1 MIPISVDDL
10 IALQRYTIYNNERLN
25 YVVFWFNYGRKAQKT
40 TKMVLLLQMCAVVIT
55 GMRIGAIPAILVIL
69 MLIFALKVEKKVEIG

>member
-40 TKMVLLLQMCAVVIT
+40 TKMVLLLQMCVVVIT